1 MLSVENWL
9 LITRGQKNSWS
20 FVAQMNENILLALI
34 MLMAHD

>member
-1 MLSVENWL
+1 MCLENWP